1 MTTSSHREPDMTKLL
16 LQTLFILAAMLA
28 ATTGFAQTDL
38 AIGRPPPLL
47 IVRGADQPVR
57 LTDFRAEAVV
67 LGPFVR
73 TTIELTFRNPN
84 ARILEGELQFPL
96 LEGQQIAGFALDFD
110 GHWRPAVPVDKARGR
125 QVFEDV
131 TRTRIDPAL
140 LEKTVGNNFKLRL
153 YPLPPQGDRRVQITI
168 EERLAGTGSGG
179 EYRLA
184 LPGVDRIERFDF
196 RLLDRSRKASEL
208 KPGRTL
214 AGLLVR
220 DAAGGATIA
229 FSAGDYRP
237 EGLLSVTLAGG
248 DGPVQTTGKFDGRQY
263 FYAELMPDVPAA
275 GPRPRPR
282 RLALVWDASGS
293 GLNRDHGREL
303 ALLDAYFAD
312 VAQLDVDLVVLR
324 DRLAPP
330 QHFAVK
336 AGDWSAL
343 RKELEGIAYDGATAL
358 AALPRFERAD
368 AVLLVSDGLG
378 NYGKPAAV
386 VPSAPVF
393 AINAAPVA
401 DVARLRHL
409 AEQSGGAFVDLT
421 RTPTA
426 TAVKLLRT
434 GAAHLVSLQ
443 SFAATELTASS
454 RLADGGRLAV
464 AGILSEAD
472 ADISLTWQL
481 PDGQRRVQHLRVA
494 PGAGSEPFAARE
506 WARLRLAELDAER
519 DIHRAEIRRL
529 GKAFGLVS
537 SDTSLIVLDRIE
549 DYVRHEI
556 VPPPEL
562 QVAYEQALA
571 RRQLVAAQ
579 DCSARLEQVVRRFE
593 ARQSWWQKDFPKGER
608 PQDKARREL
617 TAPGSPAPAPAVAGA
632 VMAERA
638 APADMAMPRMAA
650 PAPQLAAAKSA
661 DASSGNASQ
670 AVIRLQPWRPDSAYA
685 DRLRQADAGQR
696 YRIYLDERAGNLQ
709 STAFYLDAADIFFE
723 LGDKMLGLR
732 ALSNLAEMDLE
743 NRAILRIL
751 GYRLLQAGEPG
762 LAVPVFER
770 VLDLAP
776 DEPQS
781 WRDLGLAEAE
791 AGEMQK
797 AIDHL
802 YQVVI
807 RPWDS
812 RFPDIDMTALA
823 EMNALIATA
832 KVPLRTEGMDRR
844 LLRNLPLDL
853 RAVLTWDSDNTDIDL
868 WVTDPNGEKTFY
880 GSPLSYQGGRM
891 SSDFTGGY
899 GPEEFALRTAKP
911 GRYLVQAQFYGHRQ
925 QTVSSSTTLQLKLS
939 TGFGTAAQKD
949 QRVTLRLKSTGALI
963 TVGEFVVGGR

>member
-1 MTTSSHREPDMTKLL
+1 MTKLL
-16 LQTLFILAAMLA
+16 LQILFLLAAMLA

-38 AIGRPPPLL
+38 AIGRPPPPLL
-47 IVRGADQPVR
+47 IVRGAEQPIR

-67 LGPFVR
+67 LGPLVR
-73 TTIELTFRNPN
+73 TTVELGFHNPN
-84 ARILEGELQFPL
+84 SRILEGELQFPL
-96 LEGQQIAGFALDFD
+96 LDGQQIAGFALDFD
-110 GHWRPAVPVDKARGR
+110 GHWRPAVPIDKARGR

-153 YPLPPQGDRRVQITI
+153 YPLPAQGDRRVQIVI
-168 EERLAGTGSGG
+168 EERLAGTGSGA

-184 LPGVDRIERFDF
+184 LPGVDRIERFAF
-196 RLLDRSRKASEL
+196 RLQDRSRKAIQIR
-208 KPGRTL
+208 PGRAL
-214 AGLLVR
+214 AELAAK
-220 DAAGGATIA
+220 DAEAGAVLEFA
-229 FSAGDYRP
+229 ARDYRP
-237 EGLLSVTLAGG
+237 EGLLSVALAGG
-248 DGPVQTTGKFDGRQY
+248 DGPLQTTGKFDGRHY

-282 RLALVWDASGS
+282 RLTLVWDASGS
-293 GLNRDHGREL
+293 GLSRDHGREL

-312 VAQLDVDLVVLR
+312 FAQLDVDLVLLR
-324 DRLAPP
+324 DRPESP
-330 QHFAVK
+330 RHFAVR
-336 AGDWSAL
+336 AGDWAAL

-358 AALPRFERAD
+358 SALPRFERTD

-378 NYGKPAAV
+378 NYGKPATAV
-386 VPSAPVF
+386 PAVPLF
-393 AINAAPVA
+393 AVNAAPTA
-401 DVARLRHL
+401 DLARLRHL
-409 AEQSGGAFVDLT
+409 AERSGGALVDLT
-421 RTPTA
+421 RTDTA
-426 TAVKLLRT
+426 SAVKALRS

-443 SFAATELTASS
+443 SFAATDLTVSA
-454 RLADGGRLAV
+454 RLADGGRMAI
-464 AGILSEAD
+464 AGIVSEAE

-481 PDGQRRVQHLRVA
+481 ADGQRRVQTLHVA
-494 PGAGSEPFAARE
+494 RGTGSEPFAARE
-506 WARLRLAELDAER
+506 WARLKLADLDAER
-519 DIHRAEIRRL
+519 DLHRAEIRRL

-537 SDTSLIVLDRIE
+537 SDTSLIVLDRVE
-549 DYVRHEI
+549 DYVRHDI

-562 QVAYEQALA
+562 QKAYEQAMA
-571 RRQLVAAQ
+571 RRRLIAGQ
-579 DCSARLEQVVRRFE
+579 DGSEHLEGVVRRFE
-593 ARQSWWQKDFPKGER
+593 ARLAWWRKDFPKGER
-608 PQDKARREL
+608 PKDKLRKEL
-617 TAPGSPAPAPAVAGA
+617 VAPASPAPAMAGA

-638 APADMAMPRMAA
+638 APAEMAMPRPAA
-650 PAPQLAAAKSA
+650 AVPSLAAAKSA
-661 DASSGNASQ
+661 DSSGGASQ
-670 AVIRLQPWRPDSAYA
+670 TVIRLQPWRPDSAYA
-685 DRLRQADAGQR
+685 DRLRRADAGQR

-709 STAFYLDAADIFFE
+709 STAFYLDAADVFFE
-723 LGDKMLGLR
+723 LGDKTLGLR
-732 ALSNLAEMDLE
+732 ILSNLAEMDLE

-791 AGEMQK
+791 AGELQK
-797 AIDHL
+797 AVDHL
-802 YQVVI
+802 YQVAA
-807 RPWDS
+807 RPWDG
-812 RFPDIDMTALA
+812 RFADIDMTALA

-832 KVPLRTEGMDRR
+832 KVPVRTDGIDRR

-853 RAVLTWDSDNTDIDL
+853 RAVLSWDSDNTDIDL

-899 GPEEFALRTAKP
+899 GPEEFALRVAKP

-963 TVGEFVVGGR
+963 NVGEFVVGGR